1 MMKRFSVLFCLLFAQ
16 GWLCAQNTD
25 STQLRAIYNEVLSNG
40 QCHEN
45 LRVLCKEIGN
55 RISGSENAEKAVQW
69 GKDLMDRSNFDRVYL
84 QEVIVPKWVRG
95 EKEELVIRGDKIELN
110 SEILALGGS
119 VGTNGSIEGKV
130 IEVKSFKE
138 LEELGKQTIE
148 GKIVFY
154 NRPMNPALISTFHAY
169 GGCVDQRHAGAS
181 EAAKLGAIATI
192 TRSMTLRNDNIPH
205 TGSMSYKEGVPQI
218 PAVAISSVGAF
229 NLSKALKSDPELI
242 AGLTLSCRMEPD
254 VVSHNVIGELKG
266 SIYPEKV
273 IVVGGHLDSWDVGE
287 GAHDDGA
294 GIVQSIEVLRI
305 FNSIGI
311 RPKHTLRCILYMNEE
326 NGNRGGITYADMVKR
341 EGEEHVMAFESD
353 RGGFTPRGFSVDG
366 SLQQLQVIK
375 AFEPLFEPYNIHIFK
390 KGYSGV
396 DIGPLRDGR
405 ICLVGLVPDSQ
416 RYFDFHHAR
425 TDTWENVNKREL
437 ELGAASVASLIFLV
451 DKYGFEE
458 IPKMNDFKD

>member
-1 MMKRFSVLFCLLFAQ
+1 MKRLSVLLSLLFAQ
-16 GWLCAQNTD
+16 GLLFAQNTD
-25 STQLRAIYNEVLSNG
+25 SIQLRSIYDEVLSNG

-45 LRVLCKEIGN
+45 LRVLCKDVGN

-69 GKDLMDRSNFDRVYL
+69 GKNLMESYNFDKVYL
-84 QEVIVPKWVRG
+84 QEVVVPKWVRG
-95 EKEELVIRGDKIELN
+95 EKEELVINGDKIELN
-110 SEILALGGS
+110 PEILALGGS
-119 VGTNGSIEGKV
+119 VGTNGTIEGKV
-130 IEVKSFKE
+130 IEVRSFKE
-138 LEELGKQTIE
+138 LEELGKGAIE

-154 NRPMNPALISTFHAY
+154 NRPMNLTLINTFHAY
-169 GGCVDQRHAGAS
+169 GGCVDQRHSGAS
-181 EAAKLGAIATI
+181 EAAKFGAIATI

-205 TGSMSYKEGVPQI
+205 TGSMSYKEGVPEI
-218 PAVAISSVGAF
+218 PAVAISSIGAF
-229 NLSKALKSDPELI
+229 NLSKALKSDPELV
-242 AGLTLSCRMEPD
+242 ARLTLSCKMEPD
-254 VVSHNVIGELKG
+254 VVSHNVIGEIKG
-266 SIYPEKV
+266 SLHPEKV
-273 IVVGGHLDSWDVGE
+273 MVVGGHLDSWDVGE

-305 FNSIGI
+305 FNAIGV

-326 NGNRGGITYADMVKR
+326 NGNRGGKTYAEMVKL

-366 SLQQLQVIK
+366 SAQQLQAIK
-375 AFEPLFEPYNIHIFK
+375 SFEPLFKPYNIHIFR
-390 KGYSGV
+390 KGYGGV
-396 DIGPLRDGR
+396 DIGPLRDGK
-405 ICLVGLVPDSQ
+405 ICLVGLLPDSQ

-458 IPKMNDFKD
+458 VPKMNDFKD

>member
-1 MMKRFSVLFCLLFAQ
+1 MKRLSILFGLLFTQGLLFAQ
-16 GWLCAQNTD
+16 NVD
-25 STQLRAIYNEVLSNG
+25 SAQLRTIYDEVLSNG

-69 GKDLMDRSNFDRVYL
+69 GKDLMESYDFDKVYL
-84 QEVIVPKWVRG
+84 QEVVVPKWVRG
-95 EKEELVIRGDKIELN
+95 EKEELVINGNEIELN
-110 SEILALGGS
+110 PEILALGGS
-119 VGTNGSIEGKV
+119 VGTNGTIEGKV
-130 IEVKSFKE
+130 VEVKSFKE
-138 LEELGKQTIE
+138 LEELGKGAIE

-154 NRPMNPALISTFHAY
+154 NRPMNLTLINTFHAY

-181 EAAKLGAIATI
+181 EAAKFGAIATI

-205 TGSMSYKEGVPQI
+205 TGSMSYKEGVPEI
-218 PAVAISSVGAF
+218 PAAAISSVGAF
-229 NLSKALKSDPELI
+229 NLSKALKTDPELV
-242 AGLTLSCRMEPD
+242 ANLTLSCKMEPD

-266 SIYPEKV
+266 SVHPEKV
-273 IVVGGHLDSWDVGE
+273 MVVGGHLDSWDVGE

-305 FNSIGI
+305 FSSIGM

-326 NGNRGGITYADMVKR
+326 NGNRGGKTYAEMVKL
-341 EGEEHVMAFESD
+341 EGEEHVLAFESD
-353 RGGFTPRGFSVDG
+353 RGGFTPRGFSIDG
-366 SLQQLQVIK
+366 TAEQLQAIQS
-375 AFEPLFEPYNIHIFK
+375 FEPLFEPYNIHIFR
-390 KGYSGV
+390 KGYGGV
-396 DIGPLRDGR
+396 DIGPLRDGK
-405 ICLVGLVPDSQ
+405 ICLVGLLPDSQ

-458 IPKMNDFKD
+458 APKMNDFKD